1 MKKFYVVIGNPPYQE
16 DNDSN
21 VRKRPIYND
30 FMDASFRV
38 GQKVELITPAR
49 FLFNAGQT
57 PTDWNERML
66 EDEHLK
72 VLSYEAE
79 SSNVFVNTDIKGGVA
94 VSYHDADAVIG
105 PIHVFTVYPLLNS
118 IIKKID
124 DKEFDNPRLNVLF
137 ASQRLYKL
145 SDCFFRENGDSSIV
159 KSILSTGTRTK
170 ITSSFIEKMPEVF
183 TVTPPPLGESVKFL
197 ARIASQRV
205 WRFVQAKYIC
215 PNEYIY
221 SYKLLIPE
229 ANNSGQYGEAL
240 ADPVIAEPNEVSA
253 DTFLNVGPFDTRL
266 EASNLASYYRSK
278 FFRALLGARKV
289 TQHSPSRVW
298 EMIPLQDFTD
308 QSDID
313 WSQSVSD
320 IDRQLYRKYGLD
332 DEEIEFIES
341 HVKEMN

>member
-1 MKKFYVVIGNPPYQE
+1 MKKFYAVIGNPPYQE

-183 TVTPPPLGESVKFL
+183 TVTPP
-197 ARIASQRV
+197 
-205 WRFVQAKYIC
+205 
-215 PNEYIY
+215 
-221 SYKLLIPE
+221 
-229 ANNSGQYGEAL
+229 
-240 ADPVIAEPNEVSA
+240 
-253 DTFLNVGPFDTRL
+253 
-266 EASNLASYYRSK
+266 
-278 FFRALLGARKV
+278 
-289 TQHSPSRVW
+289 H
-298 EMIPLQDFTD
+298 
-308 QSDID
+308 
-313 WSQSVSD
+313 
-320 IDRQLYRKYGLD
+320 
-332 DEEIEFIES
+332 
-341 HVKEMN
+341 